1 MSSEHFVRYNFG
13 ALPEN
18 LTQYETSTAVIL
30 PVPYDSTS
38 SYRAGTREGPRAIIA
53 ASRQV
58 ELFDEELLEDVSLR
72 GIHTLGELIP
82 DMRGPERMI
91 ERVCNVSKEIL
102 TDKKMLVTLGG
113 EHSITLGVVQAL
125 AEKYPDLSVL
135 QIDAHLDM
143 RESYEESIYNHAC
156 VMRRIFE
163 ICSITQVGIRNFS
176 HEEHIFIKAHNL
188 KPFYALNMYKNNGW
202 YDDVVAHLGPNVYI
216 TIDLDGLDPSIMP
229 SVSTPEPGGLGW
241 YETLR
246 LLKMVCGRKKI
257 VGFDVMELCPNPTDI
272 SSDFTAAKLVYKLIG
287 YTTLLTHLNPEI
299 KKAP

>member
-1 MSSEHFVRYNFG
+1 MNRELMSSGNFVRYNFG

-18 LTQYETSTAVIL
+18 LSQYETSNAVIL

-38 SYRAGTREGPRAIIA
+38 SYKAGTREGPRAIIA

-72 GIHTLGELIP
+72 GIHTLGELAP

-91 ERVCNVSKEIL
+91 EKVRDVSREIL

-125 AEKYPDLSVL
+125 VEKHPDLSVL
-135 QIDAHLDM
+135 QIDAHLDL
-143 RESYEESIYNHAC
+143 RESYEESPYNHAC
-156 VMRRIFE
+156 VMRRIFD
-163 ICSITQVGIRNFS
+163 ICNITQVGIRNFS
-176 HEEHIFIKAHNL
+176 QEEHTFIKTHGL
-188 KPFYALNMYKNNGW
+188 KPFYAFNMYKNNEW
-202 YDDVVAHLGPNVYI
+202 YDEVAAQLGQNVYI

-229 SVSTPEPGGLGW
+229 SVGTPEPGGMGW

-246 LLKMVCGRKKI
+246 LLKMVCERKKV

-287 YTTLLTHLNPEI
+287 YATLCNTSQP
-299 KKAP
+299 

>member
-1 MSSEHFVRYNFG
+1 MGKELTSSEGFVRYNFG

-18 LTQYETSTAVIL
+18 LSQYETSTAVIL

-91 ERVCNVSKEIL
+91 EKVRNVSREIL

-113 EHSITLGVVQAL
+113 EHSITLGIVQAL
-125 AEKYPDLSVL
+125 LEKYPNLSIL

-163 ICSITQVGIRNFS
+163 ICNNIVQVGIRNFS
-176 HEEHIFIKAHNL
+176 QEEHLFIKAQGI
-188 KPFYALNMYKNNGW
+188 KPFYALNMYKSNKW
-202 YDDVVAHLGPNVYI
+202 HDDVVARLGPNVYI

-229 SVSTPEPGGLGW
+229 SVSTPEPGGMGW
-241 YETLR
+241 YDTLR
-246 LLKMVCGRKKI
+246 LLRMVCEQKKV

-287 YTTLLTHLNPEI
+287 YATL
-299 KKAP
+299 KR